1 MVRIEIHLSK
11 EETEI
16 LDLIAKEQGRSRK
29 NLSETEI
36 RKLIVGWQKKIFP
49 QIFNRRTMAAM
60 EHNTYIYASIQNKH
74 IIKWGKK

>member
-16 LDLIAKEQGRSRK
+16 LDLIAKEEGRSRK

-36 RKLIVGWQKKIFP
+36 RKLIVGWQK
-49 QIFNRRTMAAM
+49 N
-60 EHNTYIYASIQNKH
+60 NKTA
-74 IIKWGKK
+74 KRNDKSKD

>member
-16 LDLIAKEQGRSRK
+16 LDLIAKEEGRSRK

-36 RKLIVGWQKKIFP
+36 RKLIVRWQK
-49 QIFNRRTMAAM
+49 N
-60 EHNTYIYASIQNKH
+60 NKNVSTNVQS
-74 IIKWGKK
+74 KRSSSNGA